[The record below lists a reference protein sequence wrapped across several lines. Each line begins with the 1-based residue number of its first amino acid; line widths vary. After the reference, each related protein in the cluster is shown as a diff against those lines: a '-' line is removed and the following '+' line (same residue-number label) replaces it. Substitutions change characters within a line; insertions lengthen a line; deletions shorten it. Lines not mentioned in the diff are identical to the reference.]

1 MIKNVV
7 NDNVHHVFCTV
18 KKTNHKQMV
27 RAGIHENK
35 GI

>member
-7 NDNVHHVFCTV
+7 NDKVHHVFCTV

-27 RAGIHENK
+27 RAGLNK
-35 GI
+35 K